1 MPEYDTGIYVKTVSA
16 GLWCALGP
24 CGRVGRRCPAGPS
37 PLGVAMLDVGN
48 GGFSHFHE
56 TAGSHFQ
63 ATRWKCQKPGKLPF
77 SDVQLY
83 FYEGEYC
90 EHLRRFLRRQRTN
103 GQPASAEVLLSRS
116 IRVYSTGSPDR
127 SRSRLL
133 SIRKHTRDAMAFRE

>member
-1 MPEYDTGIYVKTVSA
+1 
-16 GLWCALGP
+16 
-24 CGRVGRRCPAGPS
+24 
-37 PLGVAMLDVGN
+37 MLDVGN

-56 TAGSHFQ
+56 TAGSHSQ

-116 IRVYSTGSPDR
+116 IRVYSNWF
-127 SRSRLL
+127 SRSVKAAPLVNQEAHQRCDGIPRVAPPG
-133 SIRKHTRDAMAFRE
+133 S